1 MIIRHLCRSLKDIF
15 PDLIIDSC
23 LLRSKDVHNLAML
36 LFETVCFGFVLVS
49 SYKLYQ
55 LFNVFFFSDSIPQ
68 KKRPIQVMTKSS
80 NEVLSIALHHGVN
93 AEGQLYRLKRG
104 TKLRLVPGPSLL
116 GRHVALYCNY
126 PVTGSDGDDGVY
138 MFLNFF
144 IIPTFNTFN
153 IFLLNCFNNQRS
165 NVFKTIK

>member
-1 MIIRHLCRSLKDIF
+1 MIIRHLCRLLKDIF

-23 LLRSKDVHNLAML
+23 LLRSKDVPNSAML

-55 LFNVFFFSDSIPQ
+55 LFNLFFFSDSIPPTT
-68 KKRPIQVMTKSS
+68 KRSAIQVMTKSR

-104 TKLRLVPGPSLL
+104 TKLRLVPAASLL
-116 GRHVALYCNY
+116 GRNVALYCNY
-126 PVTGSDGDDGVY
+126 PVTGSDGQDNGVY
-138 MFLNFF
+138 MFL
-144 IIPTFNTFN
+144 FNTSTF
-153 IFLLNCFNNQRS
+153 
-165 NVFKTIK
+165 VFKRRYSERI

>member
-1 MIIRHLCRSLKDIF
+1 MIIRHLCRTLNDFF
-15 PDLIIDSC
+15 PDLIIDPC
-23 LLRSKDVHNLAML
+23 LLLSKDVLNSAMFI
-36 LFETVCFGFVLVS
+36 FETVCFGFALVS

-55 LFNVFFFSDSIPQ
+55 LFNVFFFPDSIPP
-68 KKRPIQVMTKSS
+68 KRPAIQVMTKSN

-126 PVTGSDGDDGVY
+126 PVTGDDGDGVY
-138 MFLNFF
+138 MFFDYCFF
-144 IIPTFNTFN
+144 
-153 IFLLNCFNNQRS
+153 
-165 NVFKTIK
+165 